1 VNTGHP
7 ATSWYA
13 ATANPFPALPALQR
27 DVRTDV
33 CVVGAGYTGL
43 GAALELASRGV
54 RVVVLETAQVGSG
67 ASGRNGGQ
75 VHTGQRNDQAWLEK
89 TLGRD
94 AALALWRM
102 SLDARAHLLA
112 LIEAH
117 GIACDYVPGM
127 IHARHRSGG
136 EAEDAA
142 HVDFM
147 RSRYG
152 YDQLELVGEQAL
164 ADELGTDVY
173 HGGLVDRGGGH
184 LHPLNLALG
193 LARAALA
200 AGATIHERTRATAWR
215 REGGAIVVE
224 TLQGAVTCDQLILT
238 GDGYL
243 DDLAGV
249 AARARVMPINNFI
262 LATAPLGQRAQ
273 AIIRSDAA
281 VADSRFVVNY
291 FRKTPD
297 GRLVFGGGENYRP
310 GFPSDLKA
318 FVRRAHAEGLSGPRR
333 RRGDPCLGRD
343 PGHHR
348 PPRAVRPRTGAGR
361 ADRRRL
367 FGPGRAAGPV
377 VRQAAGRRGAGR
389 RGRGGAA
396 VPPADPAVPGRAPAA
411 LAADGGGAE
420 LVRAAGSDL
429 TVLPPWGR
437 RPKAGEGILR
447 RRPWAGSNTLS
458 LPPPVTSRPPPPQG
472 EDFAAVAN

>member
-318 FVRRAHAEGLSGPRR
+318 FVRRRMLKVYPDLADVEVTHAWGGTLGITVHRAPFVRELAPGVRIAAGYSGQGVLLAPWFGKLLADAALGDGAGVELLSRLPTPPFPGGRLLRWPLTVAGLSWYA
-333 RRGDPCLGRD
+333 LRD
-343 PGHHR
+343 R
-348 PPRAVRPRTGAGR
+348 
-361 ADRRRL
+361 
-367 FGPGRAAGPV
+367 
-377 VRQAAGRRGAGR
+377 
-389 RGRGGAA
+389 
-396 VPPADPAVPGRAPAA
+396 
-411 LAADGGGAE
+411 
-420 LVRAAGSDL
+420 
-429 TVLPPWGR
+429 
-437 RPKAGEGILR
+437 I
-447 RRPWAGSNTLS
+447 
-458 LPPPVTSRPPPPQG
+458 
-472 EDFAAVAN
+472 

>member
-1 VNTGHP
+1 MNNTGHP
-7 ATSWYA
+7 PGSWYA
-13 ATANPFPALPALQR
+13 ATATPFPALPPLSA
-27 DVRTDV
+27 DVRIDV

-54 RVVVLETAQVGSG
+54 RVVVLEAAQVGSG

-112 LIEAH
+112 LIDTH

-127 IHARHRSGG
+127 IHARHRPGG

-142 HVDFM
+142 HVEFM
-147 RSRYG
+147 RSGYG
-152 YDQLELVGEQAL
+152 YEQLELVGELAL

-193 LARAALA
+193 LARAAMA

-215 REGGAIVVE
+215 REGGAIVVD
-224 TLQGAVTCDQLILT
+224 TPQGRVTCDQLILT

-243 DDLAGV
+243 DDLAGG

-262 LATAPLGQRAQ
+262 LATAPLGERADG
-273 AIIRSDAA
+273 IIRSNAA

-297 GRLVFGGGENYRP
+297 GRLIFGGGENYRP

-318 FVRRAHAEGLSGPRR
+318 FVRRRMLKVYPDLADVEVSHAWGGT
-333 RRGDPCLGRD
+333 LGITVHRAPFVRELA
-343 PGHHR
+343 PG
-348 PPRAVRPRTGAGR
+348 VRI
-361 ADRRRL
+361 
-367 FGPGRAAGPV
+367 AAGYSGQGVLLAPWF
-377 VRQAAGRRGAGR
+377 GKLL
-389 RGRGGAA
+389 
-396 VPPADPAVPGRAPAA
+396 ADAA
-411 LAADGGGAE
+411 LGDGGGVE
-420 LVRAAGSDL
+420 LLSRLPTPPFPGGRLLRWPL
-429 TVLPPWGR
+429 TV
-437 RPKAGEGILR
+437 AGLSWYALR
-447 RRPWAGSNTLS
+447 DRI
-458 LPPPVTSRPPPPQG
+458 
-472 EDFAAVAN
+472 